1 MTQPTTSSGIP
12 DYRALM
18 KAEFERVAA
27 NSFEAC
33 MTALH
38 KVDFYKIVLG
48 RVERGVSIED
58 EVPEARGVSAD
69 SLKQVVLDLM
79 ARAAVGSKH
88 AWDLNEVYVGL
99 FATSIRMTLPD
110 REILP
115 EFDVEH
121 LARVDEGEVQ
131 VKIRTF
137 RRNIVVEI
145 AGNDTAIE
153 RVWFAMSEAA
163 MFAK

>member
-1 MTQPTTSSGIP
+1 MTQPTTTSGIP
-12 DYRALM
+12 VYRDLIRT
-18 KAEFERVAA
+18 EFERVAA
-27 NSFEAC
+27 NNFEAC

-48 RVERGVSIED
+48 RVERGVLIED
-58 EVPEARGVSAD
+58 EVPEARGLSAD
-69 SLKQVVLDLM
+69 ALKQVVLDLM
-79 ARAAVGSKH
+79 ARAAVASKH
-88 AWDLNEVYVGL
+88 AWDLNEVYSSV